1 MDACCARLRFA
12 FSGAIDFTI
21 PLDLSGLV
29 TSRVTA
35 TVRPLIRYGVETT
48 RPPTMSDL
56 DAEDAGI
63 PNLWALFLDPTF
75 LHVEFVDI
83 PDFVANLLQSLVDAA
98 VDNLLGG
105 LPDWAKDLIKSILGG
120 AIGIIRTILG
130 IPGDIIAWLSNLLGV
145 DLDLF
150 DLVTTAL
157 AQLLLNGTPLFQIE
171 DPYKVMDPQST
182 PVTLNPMKI
191 PIRDLAVQINSAEMV
206 LQAKV
211 GA

>member
-21 PLDLSGLV
+21 PLDLSGLI

-63 PNLWALFLDPTF
+63 PNLWAVFLDPTF
-75 LHVEFVDI
+75 LHIEFVDI

-105 LPDWAKDLIKSILGG
+105 LPGWAKDLIKSILGG

-130 IPGDIIAWLSNLLGV
+130 IPGDIITWLSNLLGV
-145 DLDLF
+145 DLNLF

-157 AQLLLNGTPLFQIE
+157 GQLLLRDMPLFQIE
-171 DPYKVMDPQST
+171 DPFKVMEPQTT
-182 PVTLNPMKI
+182 PFPLIPVKI
-191 PIRDLAVQINSAEMV
+191 PVRDLAVQVNSAEMV